1 VVSGTVVGGV
11 LAPISLKEF
20 QDLIWINSRN
30 GHRQYPL
37 SVAMRHRPSPP
48 ENSMSNKLDGLALDQ
63 LFRTAR
69 TRNGWTDRPVTEE
82 QLRELYDLMK
92 FGPTS
97 GNCCPARFIWVRS
110 AEGKS
115 KLAALAAPGNASK
128 ILAAPVTVIVGY
140 DLEFA
145 EQLPK
150 LFPVRGKDMQAYY
163 SDPLVAQT
171 TAFRNGSLQGAYLI
185 MSARALGLDCG
196 PMSGFSN
203 EAVDSEFF
211 ANTRIKSNF
220 ICSIGYGS
228 NENLFPR
235 NPRLTFEEAGRLA

>member
-1 VVSGTVVGGV
+1 MAT
-11 LAPISLKEF
+11 
-20 QDLIWINSRN
+20 
-30 GHRQYPL
+30 
-37 SVAMRHRPSPP
+37 
-48 ENSMSNKLDGLALDQ
+48 KLDDRGLDL

-69 TRNGWTDRPVTEE
+69 TRNAWTEQPLTEH
-82 QLRELYDLMK
+82 QLGELYDLMK

-97 GNCCPARFIWVRS
+97 GNCCPARFVWVRS
-110 AEGKS
+110 AEGKHR
-115 KLAALAAPGNASK
+115 LAALAAPTNAPK

-140 DLEFA
+140 DLDFA

-150 LFPVRGKDMQAYY
+150 LFPARGKNMQAFY
-163 SDPLVAQT
+163 SDPLVSQT

-185 MSARALGLDCG
+185 VAARALGLDCG

-228 NENLFPR
+228 NENPFPR
-235 NPRLTFEEAGRLA
+235 NPRLALEEAGRFA

>member
-1 VVSGTVVGGV
+1 M
-11 LAPISLKEF
+11 E
-20 QDLIWINSRN
+20 D
-30 GHRQYPL
+30 
-37 SVAMRHRPSPP
+37 
-48 ENSMSNKLDGLALDQ
+48 SMSNKLDNLALDR

-97 GNCCPARFIWVRS
+97 GNSCPARFVWIRS
-110 AEGKS
+110 AEAKG
-115 KLAALAAPGNASK
+115 KLAALASPTNAPK

-140 DLEFA
+140 DLDFA
-145 EQLPK
+145 EHMPR
-150 LFPVRGKDMQAYY
+150 LFPARGKQMQEYF
-163 SDPLVAQT
+163 SDPLVAEV

-185 MSARALGLDCG
+185 VAARALGLDCG

-203 EAVDSEFF
+203 EAVDQEFF

-228 NENLFPR
+228 DQNLFPR
-235 NPRLTFEEAGRLA
+235 NPRLTFEESGRFA

>member
-1 VVSGTVVGGV
+1 
-11 LAPISLKEF
+11 
-20 QDLIWINSRN
+20 
-30 GHRQYPL
+30 
-37 SVAMRHRPSPP
+37 MRHQPSPP
-48 ENSMSNKLDGLALDQ
+48 ENTMSNKLDGLALDQ

-69 TRNGWTDRPVTEE
+69 TRNDWTDRPITEE

-97 GNCCPARFIWVRS
+97 GNCCPARFVWVRS

-115 KLAALAAPGNASK
+115 RLAALAAPNNALK

-140 DLEFA
+140 DLDFA

-150 LFPVRGKDMQAYY
+150 LFPARGKDMQPFY

-171 TAFRNGSLQGAYLI
+171 TAFRNSSLQGAYLI
-185 MSARALGLDCG
+185 VAPRALGLDCG

-203 EAVDSEFF
+203 EAAASEFF

-235 NPRLTFEEAGRLA
+235 NPRLTFEEAGRFA